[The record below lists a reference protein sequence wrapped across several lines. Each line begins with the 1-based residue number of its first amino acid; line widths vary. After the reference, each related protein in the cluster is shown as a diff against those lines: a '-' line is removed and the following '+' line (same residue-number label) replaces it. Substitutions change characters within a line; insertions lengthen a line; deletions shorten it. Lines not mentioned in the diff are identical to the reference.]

1 MTMTPLELAEI
12 VDGEAD
18 YWRDADAPADGDN
31 DLWYEPDDDDSYDA
45 MMDAAL
51 DAGVLGD

>member
-1 MTMTPLELAEI
+1 MMTPLELAEI

-18 YWRDADAPADGDN
+18 YWRDTDAPVEA
-31 DLWYEPDDDDSYDA
+31 DDDYAYDA

-51 DAGVLGD
+51 EAGVLED

>member
-1 MTMTPLELAEI
+1 MTPLELAEI

-18 YWRDADAPADGDN
+18 YWRDAAVPVDADD
-31 DLWYEPDDDDSYDA
+31 DDWYEPDDDYAYDA

-51 DAGVLGD
+51 EAGVLED

>member
-1 MTMTPLELAEI
+1 MTPLELAEI

-31 DLWYEPDDDDSYDA
+31 DLWYEPDDDYSYDA